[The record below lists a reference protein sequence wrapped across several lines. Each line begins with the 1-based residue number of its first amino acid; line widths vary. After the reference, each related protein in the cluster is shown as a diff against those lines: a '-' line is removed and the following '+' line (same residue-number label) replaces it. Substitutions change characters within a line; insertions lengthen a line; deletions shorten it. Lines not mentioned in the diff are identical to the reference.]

1 MTKNKKQKRRTNANV
16 KTDRYTMFPFKSNS
30 IEEYHGI
37 YSFQVKYI
45 IYSEIDTAIH

>member
-1 MTKNKKQKRRTNANV
+1 V
-16 KTDRYTMFPFKSNS
+16 KTDRYTNFMFPFKSNS

-45 IYSEIDTAIH
+45 IYSEIEAAIH